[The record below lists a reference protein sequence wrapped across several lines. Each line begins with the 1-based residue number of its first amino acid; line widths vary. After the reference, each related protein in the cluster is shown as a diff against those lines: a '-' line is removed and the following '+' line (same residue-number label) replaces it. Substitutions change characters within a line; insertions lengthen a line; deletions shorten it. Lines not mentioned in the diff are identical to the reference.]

1 MTVRHSNYEPTRSDE
16 DSLSP
21 SLSMSF
27 SEGKKHGRMRRA
39 RMAGRLSVMW
49 LGPADW
55 HLKRCGEGKEDRK
68 IMTNHGKM
76 MKHDEQS

>member
-49 LGPADW
+49 LGRQTGTSKDVARE
-55 HLKRCGEGKEDRK
+55 KKTEK
-68 IMTNHGKM
+68 
-76 MKHDEQS
+76 

>member
-1 MTVRHSNYEPTRSDE
+1 MTAMTVRHSNYEPTRSDE

-49 LGPADW
+49 LGRQTGTSKDVARE
-55 HLKRCGEGKEDRK
+55 KKTEK
-68 IMTNHGKM
+68 
-76 MKHDEQS
+76 